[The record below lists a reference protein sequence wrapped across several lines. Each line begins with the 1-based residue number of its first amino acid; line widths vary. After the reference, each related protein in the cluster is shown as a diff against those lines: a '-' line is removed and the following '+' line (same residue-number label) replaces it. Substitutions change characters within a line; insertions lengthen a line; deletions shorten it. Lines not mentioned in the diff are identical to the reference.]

1 MIHLFG
7 EDRLKA
13 VAYYRH
19 SAEDKQ
25 ENSVEIQR
33 EQVEKFA
40 DTEGVEIIEHF
51 QDEGF
56 TGITD
61 GRPGFQ
67 AMFNKW
73 IRDPLAP
80 KIDYIL
86 VYDASRFGRFQKIPV
101 AMNLLMECNGRGVN
115 LGTVNR
121 GLPKKETTAIDY
133 LILILDFA
141 AAGEY
146 SKLLGDKVIFGCIKV
161 SEQGYSAGGMAPY
174 GYVRVLL
181 SESRE
186 RLGILK
192 RGEHKI
198 ISNQRVTFE
207 PKTNGEAEVVKR
219 IFKEFVDKGLFPDE
233 IALKLNKNKTRTA
246 CQKEWSTSGVIRIL
260 SNETYTGTRV
270 YNKTWGRLKQKKR
283 RNPSD
288 EWTRC
293 LNAHTALVDE
303 QTFRLAQ
310 ERLHWLRPR
319 VRNQTTR
326 RYLQAESY
334 VKRFISSS
342 LSEFNED
349 QQFYIRNNF
358 PVAVG
363 TTYKVGDKKRSCFY
377 LPNQVKKYGKLL
389 AVSIDNVTEETPV
402 ENIYL
407 IDTWETG
414 YDNFLVLTTGDKQGL
429 CDLDEINKT
438 VNSLSER
445 VLNHHSPWLITDPEL
460 ATSITDLKMSS

>member
-7 EDRLKA
+7 EDKIKA

-40 DTEGVEIIEHF
+40 DKEGVEILEHF

-73 IRDPLAP
+73 IRDPQAP

-86 VYDASRFGRFQKIPV
+86 VYDASRFGRFQKIPI

-146 SKLLGDKVIFGCIKV
+146 SKLLGDKVIHGCIKV

-186 RLGILK
+186 RLGILQ

-207 PKTNGEAEVVKR
+207 PITTGEAEVVKR
-219 IFKEFVDKGLFPDE
+219 IFKEFVAKGMFPDE
-233 IALKLNKNKTRTA
+233 IAIKLNKNKILTA
-246 CQKEWSTSGVIRIL
+246 KQKEWNTSGIIRIL

-293 LNAHTALVDE
+293 PNAHTALVDE

-319 VRNQTTR
+319 IRNQATR

-342 LSEFNED
+342 LNEFSED
-349 QQFYIRNNF
+349 QQYYIKNNF
-358 PVAVG
+358 PVIVG
-363 TTYKVGDKKRSCFY
+363 TTYKVGDEKRSCFY
-377 LPNQVKKYGKLL
+377 LPNKVKKYGQLL
-389 AVSIDNVTEETPV
+389 AVSVENITEETPV
-402 ENIYL
+402 ESVHL
-407 IDTWETG
+407 IDTEDTS
-414 YDNFLVLTTGDKQGL
+414 YSNFLILVPSGQDSLHNL
-429 CDLDEINKT
+429 EEINEVVK
-438 VNSLSER
+438 SLSER
-445 VLNHHSPWLITDPEL
+445 ILDHHSPWLSTYSEL
-460 ATSITDLKMSS
+460 ATPII